1 MDMQPCPIGSL
12 PAGIKKNKLGGVA
25 MANERLLAL
34 RKRMAEEGIDAYYVP
49 TSDFHDSE
57 YVEPYF
63 GCRQFL
69 SGFTGSAGVMAV
81 TKDFSGLWTDGR
93 YFVQAGKQLS
103 YRRPPCLL
111 LLRFFQLS
119 PFFPEFCRFFHQ
131 RSALPFQNR
140 IIIKQNSNPSFVPG
154 QTRPTD
160 EEKKLPDMVF
170 PV

>member
-1 MDMQPCPIGSL
+1 MKTDGLRGQDLTDLYLFPHNFRQHPFKTFRVKFRIENKFEKRIISDLHTSLTGVEIQKFLPQAGRQVKKLPIGL
-12 PAGIKKNKLGGVA
+12 RI
-25 MANERLLAL
+25 LL
-34 RKRMAEEGIDAYYVP
+34 
-49 TSDFHDSE
+49 
-57 YVEPYF
+57 
-63 GCRQFL
+63 
-69 SGFTGSAGVMAV
+69 
-81 TKDFSGLWTDGR
+81 
-93 YFVQAGKQLS
+93 QAGKQLS

-131 RSALPFQNR
+131 RAALPFQNR

-154 QTRPTD
+154 QTGPTD